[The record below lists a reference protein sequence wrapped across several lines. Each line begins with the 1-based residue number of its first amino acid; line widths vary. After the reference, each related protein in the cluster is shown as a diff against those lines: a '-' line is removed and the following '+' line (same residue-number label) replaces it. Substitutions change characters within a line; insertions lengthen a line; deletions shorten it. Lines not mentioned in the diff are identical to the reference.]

1 METLAYL
8 QMGFLVA
15 FQPVN
20 ILSCFAGC
28 FIGTLIGVLPGL
40 GPVATMSFLLPLT
53 YHTSPVTSIIMLAG
67 IYYGAMYGGSTTSIL
82 VRIPGESASVV
93 TCLDGHQM
101 ALQGRAGP
109 ALGIAAFGSF
119 IGGTLATMG
128 MVFFSLPLVE
138 FAIKF
143 GPPEYFSLM
152 VLGMMVLT
160 FLSSASVVRGL
171 MMAALGLV
179 LATFGLDSISGVE
192 RFTFRINE
200 MMDGFGA
207 VPVSMGLYGISDVL
221 ENLETRIQREMA
233 SGKVRDILPNR
244 KDWARSIGAIL
255 RGTVLGFFLGLLPGG
270 GATVASFATY
280 AIEKRVSKHPERFGK
295 GAIEGV
301 AAPETANNTASQ
313 ASFIPLLTLGIPSN
327 VVTAVLLG
335 ALIIHGITPGPL
347 LLAQHPDLFW
357 GVIASM
363 YVGNAMLLALNLPL
377 IGIWIQ
383 LLKMPAKYLL
393 PMITLFCI
401 VGAYSL
407 NNSLVDVAI
416 MLIFGLIGYGMNK
429 LSLEGAPLI
438 LAFILGPMLETA
450 LRQSL
455 LKSDGDFSIFLT
467 RPISATFLAVSL
479 ILLVLPLITKVRRP
493 GAVLGKVETD

>member
-1 METLAYL
+1 
-8 QMGFLVA
+8 
-15 FQPVN
+15 
-20 ILSCFAGC
+20 
-28 FIGTLIGVLPGL
+28 
-40 GPVATMSFLLPLT
+40 
-53 YHTSPVTSIIMLAG
+53 
-67 IYYGAMYGGSTTSIL
+67 
-82 VRIPGESASVV
+82 
-93 TCLDGHQM
+93 
-101 ALQGRAGP
+101 
-109 ALGIAAFGSF
+109 
-119 IGGTLATMG
+119 
-128 MVFFSLPLVE
+128 VE

-152 VLGMMVLT
+152 ILGMMVLT

-221 ENLETRIQREMA
+221 ENLETQIKREMA
-233 SGKVRDILPNR
+233 IGKVKDILPNR

-327 VVTAVLLG
+327 VVTAILLG

-416 MLIFGLIGYGMNK
+416 MLIFGLIGYAMNK

-438 LAFILGPMLETA
+438 LAFILGPMMETA

-479 ILLVLPLITKVRRP
+479 VLFVLPLITKIRRP
-493 GAVLGKVETD
+493 GVVLGKVETD

>member
-1 METLAYL
+1 METLNYL

-15 FQPVN
+15 LEPVN

-53 YHTSPVTSIIMLAG
+53 YHSSPVTSIIMLAG
-67 IYYGAMYGGSTTSIL
+67 IYYGAMYGGSITSIL
-82 VRIPGESASVV
+82 VKIPGESASVV

-109 ALGIAAFGSF
+109 ALGISAFGSF
-119 IGGTLATMG
+119 IGGTIATMG
-128 MVFFSLPLVE
+128 LVLFSLPLVE

-160 FLSSASVVRGL
+160 FLSSTSIVRGL
-171 MMAALGLV
+171 MMAAFGLV

-192 RFTFRINE
+192 RFTFGIKE
-200 MMDGFGA
+200 MTDGFGA

-221 ENLETRIQREMA
+221 ENIETQMRKEMVA
-233 SGKVRDILPNR
+233 SKVKDIFPNR
-244 KDWARSIGAIL
+244 KDWARSIGSIF

-280 AIEKRVSKHPERFGK
+280 AIEKKVSKHPERFGK

-363 YVGNAMLLALNLPL
+363 YVGNGMLLALNLPL

-383 LLKMPAKYLL
+383 VLKIPAKYLM

-407 NNSLVDVAI
+407 NNNPVDVAI
-416 MLIFGLIGYGMNK
+416 MLIFGVIGYVMNK

-455 LKSDGDFSIFLT
+455 LKSNGDFSIFIT
-467 RPISATFLAVSL
+467 RPISATFLAISFL
-479 ILLVLPLITKVRRP
+479 LLVLPLITKLRRP
-493 GAVLGKVETD
+493 GAVLEKVDTG